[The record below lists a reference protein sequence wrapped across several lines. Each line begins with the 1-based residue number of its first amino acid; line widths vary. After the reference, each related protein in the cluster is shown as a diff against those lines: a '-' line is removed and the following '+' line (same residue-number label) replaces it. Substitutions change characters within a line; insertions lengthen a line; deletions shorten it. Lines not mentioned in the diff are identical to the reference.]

1 MVSSEIR
8 RNANKTEEKVQNVLD
23 GPEFLRLLNQDIES
37 AFEKLI
43 ALYRQEIFD
52 LCVRISGS
60 RTEAEDLAQE
70 TFVKAYEKIDSFRGD
85 SAPRT
90 WLYRIAIN
98 NSISFKRKLKRWR
111 MHRGNENELFPE
123 LPELSVISDEN
134 MVVNKDLAVHAHKA
148 LETLPNRQK
157 MAVILRIIKEM
168 PYEEV
173 ANVMGLSV
181 GGAKANV
188 HQGIKKLRE
197 ML

>member
-1 MVSSEIR
+1 VVSSEIR